1 MFLAFASIIF
11 VAFLAF
17 IAIAPQ
23 EAIQVFLTLVW
34 GEMLLSVV
42 WTLAKGLLF

>member
-1 MFLAFASIIF
+1 MLLALASSFF

-17 IAIAPQ
+17 IAIAPH

-34 GEMLLSVV
+34 GGALLSVR
-42 WTLAKGLLF
+42 WTLVKALLF